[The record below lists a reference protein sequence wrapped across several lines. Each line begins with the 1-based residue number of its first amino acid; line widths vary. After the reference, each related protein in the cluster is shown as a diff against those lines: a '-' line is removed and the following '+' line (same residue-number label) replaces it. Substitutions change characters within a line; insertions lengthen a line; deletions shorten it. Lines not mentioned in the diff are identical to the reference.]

1 MRRILVFDR
10 VTPEGYFTGPDS
22 NYQDLVVMDPELD
35 KDMMSGT
42 SSVTY
47 LFGRKT
53 YELMAAYWPKAV
65 DDPKLPPAIH
75 KMAESLNDDVKIVFS
90 KTLKDPTWENTR
102 VLPRLDPDEIRKMK
116 REKGNDMLVLGSG
129 SIVSQLTQHG
139 LIDEY
144 MLVVGPMLIG
154 RGRPLFED
162 VTAKTSLDLK
172 EVKSYKSGNV
182 LLRYVRREWWRQI
195 GSDCRRRRESD
206 RFEGDLEHPCRFD
219 VLLP

>member
-22 NYQDLVVMDPELD
+22 NYQDLVVMDAELD

-65 DDPKLPPAIH
+65 DDPKLPLAIH
-75 KMAESLNDDVKIVFS
+75 KMAKSLNDDAKIVFS
-90 KTLKDPTWENTR
+90 KTLKDPTWGNTR
-102 VLPRLDPDEIRKMK
+102 ILPRLDPDEIREMK
-116 REKGNDMLVLGSG
+116 KERGTDMLVLGSG

-154 RGRPLFED
+154 EGRPLFEG

-172 EVKSYKSGNV
+172 EVKGYKSGNV
-182 LLRYVRREWWRQI
+182 LLRYVRKK
-195 GSDCRRRRESD
+195 
-206 RFEGDLEHPCRFD
+206 
-219 VLLP
+219 